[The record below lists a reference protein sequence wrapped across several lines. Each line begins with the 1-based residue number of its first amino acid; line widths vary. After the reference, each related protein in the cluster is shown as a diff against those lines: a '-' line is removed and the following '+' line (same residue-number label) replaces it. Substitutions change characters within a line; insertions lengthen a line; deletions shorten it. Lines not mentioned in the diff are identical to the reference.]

1 MVSKKENG
9 LSESG
14 RPRISVVLNTLNE
27 EQRLPYA
34 LRSVRDWADEIV
46 VCDMHSDD
54 RTREVAE
61 SFGAKVVLHER
72 LTYADPARPFAL
84 SQATGDWI
92 LVLDA
97 DELVPQP
104 LSRRLREIATS
115 GEADAVSIPWSN
127 YLLGEALGHTGWGPT
142 QDAHVR
148 FFRRGAVEA
157 RPDIHDFL
165 HVVPGSRLLRLPA
178 AEGMAMIH
186 MNYTDVTQFVEK
198 LNRYTS
204 VEAEDALARGERGS
218 PARAMRRSAREFL
231 TRYLSLRG
239 YRDGWRGFYLS
250 ALMAMYRLVTVAK
263 LDELRRNGPRAA
275 VESSYR
281 EEAERW
287 LAAYREEA
295 ESPSPGD

>member
-9 LSESG
+9 LSESA
-14 RPRISVVLNTLNE
+14 RPRISVVINTLNE
-27 EQRLPYA
+27 EPRLAYS
-34 LRSVRDWADEIV
+34 LRSVRGWVDEIV

-54 RTREVAE
+54 RTAEIAE

-115 GEADAVSIPWSN
+115 GEADAVSIQWCN
-127 YLLGEALGHTGWGPT
+127 YVLGAALGYTGWGPS
-142 QDAHVR
+142 QNPHIR

-157 RPDIHDFL
+157 RPDIHDYL
-165 HVVPGSRLLRLPA
+165 HVVPGSRVLELPA
-178 AEGMAMIH
+178 TKGMAMIH
-186 MNYTDVTQFVEK
+186 LSYTDVTQFVDK
-198 LNRYTS
+198 LNRYTT
-204 VEAEDALARGERGS
+204 VEAESALARGERGS
-218 PARAMRRSAREFL
+218 PMRALRRSGREFL
-231 TRYLSLRG
+231 TRYLRRRG

-250 ALMAMYRLVTVAK
+250 ALMAMYRLVVVAK